1 MNLSIDHNE
10 NIRSLQSKANYLG
23 RKILNHPQIG
33 GKKYE
38 TCYIHRHLPP
48 HRLHNVLCSYRHM
61 PPEENNYRPSNINKQ
76 RKVPKIPHIIL
87 STSKVPSYPV
97 RNTLTKNYVIKNGEL
112 QKKYSEEKIFNY
124 TVNCMCNNKNKLKEE
139 NVNIKD
145 LLKVKDEVE
154 DDFSKFLNHYYKSLQ
169 LIGELEKTNT
179 NQILREKKQE
189 NLCRNCFNKTCVNS
203 PSVSKSIQYVVSH
216 KKSEDYNS
224 KKNINENHAK
234 RKNARFEDVYKPK
247 LEIEVPKLIDIGMD
261 ENVDEDVEDDE
272 EEAEDYIWEDE
283 SISEMYRNS
292 QKPIMPINQKI
303 DTPINEANHYMD
315 MAKHVSNEENNIYSK
330 RTSAGIS
337 TIREIEEYV
346 TNGKVGNNDD
356 RLLNQYQTA
365 DRSFTEFVETPKQ
378 YLSTIDRNSNN
389 STSSNDTLVPS
400 VHSASSLKVNSSNLK
415 KWDNIKLVTESAV
428 INNSSSS
435 SSKKSSK
442 TSNKSIKSFISP
454 DNNNHKNI
462 YEKTKEDVI
471 NYNKELHISKY
482 QLTETTKNRMSLSYS
497 NEIISQNSSSSKSIK
512 KQEII
517 LVGKSQRQ
525 DSILSSLSNNLN
537 DNVSSKND
545 KFQRSPPSLSII
557 SSQQLQQTNRNIQL
571 VSSKNDISELDS
583 LRSSSVNTFNG
594 DELIDDNHIITSDNK
609 SSLKSGN
616 NSYEVK
622 KITNE
627 VSLSSLSS
635 LTNQNNTPSSLDKID
650 TSSSNDKKKDI
661 RKNNFSPSKNHQ
673 QSPHFSNMI
682 NEEPKTVNS
691 TSSSTN
697 LSSLER
703 EEERTI
709 KYDGKIEDKM
719 PIYQNLK
726 NSGKSKLISNLY
738 GIEVSNNK
746 EVNSTDVIAT
756 LDDISKSIST
766 SDNNNLSNTQS
777 LINAGNNIYLKE
789 FDTKENRELKENANT
804 SLNYKFN
811 LIFNDKKMN
820 ENSSLKDESL
830 LSDIPSISE
839 LENSIKNMR
848 TDKNIKYENVIEKDD
863 INEENGNLLSQN
875 NMNNELNFQKSSLL
889 NDIDNILNGDIDE
902 NNLSPLSTIESSNS
916 STAVKK
922 LSNKSSSQLSNKSL
936 SQLSSKSSLKS
947 SKTSSSI
954 STLLSK
960 NLSNVSSSLSS
971 LPSSATSLNEIK

>member
-1 MNLSIDHNE
+1 MNLSIVHNE

-23 RKILNHPQIG
+23 RKLLNHPQIE

-38 TCYIHRHLPP
+38 TCYIHRHSPP
-48 HRLHNVLCSYRHM
+48 KRLHNVLCSYRHM
-61 PPEENNYRPSNINKQ
+61 SPEENNYRPSNINKQ

-87 STSKVPSYPV
+87 STLKVPSYPV
-97 RNTLTKNYVIKNGEL
+97 RKTLTKNYVIKNGEL

-124 TVNCMCNNKNKLKEE
+124 TVNCTCNNKLKEE

-145 LLKVKDEVE
+145 ILKLKYEVE
-154 DDFSKFLNHYYKSLQ
+154 DDFSKFLNHYYKCLQ

-179 NQILREKKQE
+179 NQILIEKKQE
-189 NLCRNCFNKTCVNS
+189 NLCRNCFNKIFINS
-203 PSVSKSIQYVVSH
+203 PKLSKSIQHEVSH
-216 KKSEDYNS
+216 KKSEDNNL
-224 KKNINENHAK
+224 KKYINKNHAK
-234 RKNARFEDVYKPK
+234 RKIARFEDIYKPK
-247 LEIEVPKLIDIGMD
+247 LEIEVPKLIDIGMN
-261 ENVDEDVEDDE
+261 ENGDEDVEDDE

-292 QKPIMPINQKI
+292 QKPIIPINQKI
-303 DTPINEANHYMD
+303 DTPINEVNHYIN
-315 MAKHVSNEENNIYSK
+315 MAKHISSEENNIYSK

-346 TNGKVGNNDD
+346 TNEKVENNDNG
-356 RLLNQYQTA
+356 LLNQYQTA
-365 DRSFTEFVETPKQ
+365 DRSFTEFINTPKQ
-378 YLSTIDRNSNN
+378 YISPIDKNSNN
-389 STSSNDTLVPS
+389 STSSNDTLVQS
-400 VHSASSLKVNSSNLK
+400 VHSANSLKVNSSNLK
-415 KWDNIKLVTESAV
+415 KWDNIKLVTEPTV
-428 INNSSSS
+428 NNSSSFS

-442 TSNKSIKSFISP
+442 TSNKSIKSFISS

-462 YEKTKEDVI
+462 YERTKEDVI

-482 QLTETTKNRMSLSYS
+482 QLTETTKNKMSLSYS
-497 NEIISQNSSSSKSIK
+497 NEIISQKSSSSKSIK
-512 KQEII
+512 KQKIM

-525 DSILSSLSNNLN
+525 DSILSSLPNNLN

-557 SSQQLQQTNRNIQL
+557 SPQQLQQTNKNIQL
-571 VSSKNDISELDS
+571 DPSENDISELDS

-594 DELIDDNHIITSDNK
+594 DELINDNHIITSDKKN
-609 SSLKSGN
+609 SLKSGN

-627 VSLSSLSS
+627 FSLSSLSS
-635 LTNQNNTPSSLDKID
+635 LTIQNNTPSSLDKID

-703 EEERTI
+703 VEDRTT
-709 KYDGKIEDKM
+709 KDDVKIEDKM

-726 NSGKSKLISNLY
+726 DSGKSISNLY
-738 GIEVSNNK
+738 GMEDDDNK
-746 EVNSTDVIAT
+746 EVNSTDVIET
-756 LDDISKSIST
+756 LDDTSKIIST

-777 LINAGNNIYLKE
+777 LINARNNIYLKE
-789 FDTKENRELKENANT
+789 FKIKENEKLKENGNT

-811 LIFNDKKMN
+811 LIFNDKKIN
-820 ENSSLKDESL
+820 ENSNLKDESL
-830 LSDIPSISE
+830 LSDISSISE

-848 TDKNIKYENVIEKDD
+848 TDKNIKYENVIEKDN
-863 INEENGNLLSQN
+863 INEENGNLLVQN
-875 NMNNELNFQKSSLL
+875 NMNNKVNFQKSPLL
-889 NDIDNILNGDIDE
+889 NDIDNVLNGDVDE

-922 LSNKSSSQLSNKSL
+922 LSNKSSSQLSNKNL
-936 SQLSSKSSLKS
+936 SQLSSKCSSKS

-971 LPSSATSLNEIK
+971 LPSSATSFNEIK